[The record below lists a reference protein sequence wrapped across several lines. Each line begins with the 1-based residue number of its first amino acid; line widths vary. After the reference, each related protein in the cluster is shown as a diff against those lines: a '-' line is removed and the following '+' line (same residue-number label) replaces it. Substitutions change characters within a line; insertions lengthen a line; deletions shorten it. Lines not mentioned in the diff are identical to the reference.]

1 MKALFDT
8 SSNKI
13 TKLITRKYSTSF
25 SMAVLLLGK
34 QIRPH
39 IYNIYGFVRL
49 ADEIVDSFHNY
60 DKKALM
66 ADFEADYY
74 KALSRGI
81 SLNPVLNAFQN
92 TVRKFNIDDELIQA
106 FLSSMKRDLEQ
117 CDYNTYDEYKAYIYG
132 SADVIGLMCLK
143 VFVNGDQEQYE
154 ALKPYAEKLG
164 SAFQK
169 VNFLRDIKT
178 DTQELKRC
186 YFPNLSDNTL
196 TNETKQEIIVDIEND
211 FDIALKGIKKL
222 PINSKAGVYTAY
234 VYYSKLLQ
242 KLKRAPY
249 QDIMN
254 KRIRVSN
261 PVKLGLIARSFATVK
276 LNIL

>member
-49 ADEIVDSFHNY
+49 ADEIVDSFHDY
-60 DKKALM
+60 DKEALM

-74 KALSRGI
+74 KAISRGI
-81 SLNPVLNAFQN
+81 SLNPVLNAFQD

-117 CDYNTYDEYKAYIYG
+117 CDYNTYEDYKAYIYG
-132 SADVIGLMCLK
+132 SADVVGLMCLK

-169 VNFLRDIKT
+169 VNFLRDIKA

-196 TNETKQEIIVDIEND
+196 THETKQEIIADIEHD
-211 FDIALKGIKKL
+211 FDTALKGIKKL

-234 VYYSKLLQ
+234 VYYSKLLE